1 MTTKPTYE
9 ELEQKV
15 KELEKKA
22 SKRKQAEEK
31 LEQHLA
37 SLLHYSSLAIVTLD
51 DKHRII
57 SCNRYFENLFQF
69 EEPEILGKNLD
80 QVIAR
85 KEYIKDAMSY
95 TKKTLRGE
103 AIHGFGRRYRKDGT
117 LIDVEFTGVPVVI
130 EGKVAGAYGIYLDIT
145 DRKQTEEALRESE
158 EKFRTFMETA
168 SDLMHM
174 ADKNGNITYV
184 NESMAKTLGYSKEEM
199 IGMHITQVISKES
212 LKNFK
217 PDLEELITKG
227 GISLEVA
234 WVTKDGK
241 EICVEGRVVGIY
253 DSDGKFAGS
262 RAVFRDIT
270 ERKQAEQEAQRRAAQ
285 LELIYGVGQR
295 MISKLE
301 LGALLSEI
309 VTAVHDAF
317 GYYGVML
324 LLVDE
329 ETERLTM
336 QSIAGGYSDIFP
348 KGLWLAIGEGMIW
361 YAAASGKTQLSGDV
375 SKHPHYVRKA
385 KEETNSE
392 LAVPIKSGQKVIGV
406 LDIQSDEFDAF
417 DETEVM
423 LMETLADQVAVAI
436 ENARLYETVQQE
448 LTERKRAQEALRES
462 EERLKTLIENAP
474 DGIYVIDPMT
484 GRFIDGNR
492 KAEKLVGYPR
502 EELIGKNFVEAGIL
516 PEEYIPKAME
526 GLEKNRLGQPTGPDE
541 YELLRKD
548 GSRVFVEIM
557 SFPVARKGK
566 VEIIGIARDTSD
578 RKRAEEELRKFKTIS
593 DRADYGSAISDL
605 EGNLIYVNESFA
617 QIHGYAADDL
627 IGKNLSI
634 FHNEEQ
640 MKTVNRLKE
649 QLRQKGSYVAEEVWH
664 IRKDNSVF
672 PTSMNGT
679 LIRDEQGKP
688 QFMAATAIDI
698 TEHKRDE
705 EALRESEGKFR
716 LLSEQNLLGIV
727 ILQDGLVKYVNKAAS
742 EITEYSIEEAL
753 E

>member
-130 EGKVAGAYGIYLDIT
+130 EGKVTGAYGIYLDIT

-462 EERLKTLIENAP
+462 EERLKALIENAP

>member
-462 EERLKTLIENAP
+462 EERLKALIENAP